1 MKGSLTFVRIFVQ
14 FGMSLALTTVTA
26 LSIFM
31 VIRYVAWVG

>member
-14 FGMSLALTTVTA
+14 LGMSVPLTTVTA

-31 VIRYVAWVG
+31 VIRYMAWVG